1 MTKGTANSEVWPF
14 AAAGVIID
22 IKEAPP
28 PAGSEDVSCER
39 KIYCTILAAQRT
51 SIARLMTTITSTD
64 PQRHRRIPTPL
75 RRPTDRFFCEFVKI

>member
-1 MTKGTANSEVWPF
+1 MTKGTANPEVWPF

-39 KIYCTILAAQRT
+39 KNKLYNFSCAEDFYRETYDDDYFYRPAA
-51 SIARLMTTITSTD
+51 S
-64 PQRHRRIPTPL
+64 P
-75 RRPTDRFFCEFVKI
+75 